1 MKSLGYIND
10 DGGRKDAGFRGR
22 GGDCVTRSIAIATGI
37 PYKRGRKDLTDLTKE
52 MTGGLE
58 TSAAN
63 GVLAPVYHR
72 YLTDLGWEVVI
83 TKGQYL
89 NSDLGESGPVI
100 ARLPRHM
107 VAIVDGSVRD
117 SWDSRKSRRTK
128 SGFPKLTGYYRKSDD

>member
-1 MKSLGYIND
+1 M
-10 DGGRKDAGFRGR
+10 
-22 GGDCVTRSIAIATGI
+22 TRSIAIATGI
-37 PYKRGRKDLTDLTKE
+37 PYKRVRKDLTDLTKE

-89 NSDLGESGPVI
+89 KSDLGEPGPI
-100 ARLPRHM
+100 ITRLTRHT
-107 VAIVDGSVRD
+107 VAIVDGAIRD
-117 SWDSRKSRRTK
+117 TWDSRKSRKSRRTK
-128 SGFPKLTGYYRKSDD
+128 SGFPKLKGYYRKSDNELMFQDLEGRRF